1 MSPAR
6 CFACDQ
12 KHEAVLSSR
21 DQKRKAKVERK
32 IMPYGPN
39 ESILLLGEGTV
50 PSACS
55 FLSTASPL
63 RSTLADDLALSG
75 TPLLATFFFTHTHTA
90 NFSFALSLAK
100 NHPVTASRLTATAYD
115 SQATTY
121 EKYPDAESNV
131 GALVDLGATVL
142 FDVDAGRLELT
153 KEVKTQGLT
162 GGGWDKVIWNFPHAG
177 LGEKDQARNIALN
190 QALLLKFFRSVSPFL
205 TKGASRSEA
214 PVKVPKGKGKG
225 KARESDDEEDREVEM
240 VDEDGEE
247 YLGGQMHEEEEE
259 EEKETK
265 KGTVL
270 VTLRNAEPYTSWC
283 ACVLPCLRRVLADES
298 VFLTLTLSL
307 CRNLPRLL
315 KRPPPPPPITSL
327 APSQRPPPHSTLPPT
342 QPRFTLVRSF
352 NFHASLY
359 PGYAHRRTIGF
370 QPGLSKAN
378 NEEVDGRGGGRTVE
392 AELIEESM
400 FAEEDGTAEEREE
413 KKQARREAL
422 REEKEAKGRRRGN
435 GFKDHRNREFKPP
448 AEVGKGWAGRS
459 NADILAGAVTSG

>member
-1 MSPAR
+1 M
-6 CFACDQ
+6 
-12 KHEAVLSSR
+12 
-21 DQKRKAKVERK
+21 
-32 IMPYGPN
+32 
-39 ESILLLGEGTV
+39 
-50 PSACS
+50 
-55 FLSTASPL
+55 
-63 RSTLADDLALSG
+63 
-75 TPLLATFFFTHTHTA
+75 
-90 NFSFALSLAK
+90 
-100 NHPVTASRLTATAYD
+100 
-115 SQATTY
+115 
-121 EKYPDAESNV
+121 
-131 GALVDLGATVL
+131 
-142 FDVDAGRLELT
+142 
-153 KEVKTQGLT
+153 
-162 GGGWDKVIWNFPHAG
+162 
-177 LGEKDQARNIALN
+177 
-190 QALLLKFFRSVSPFL
+190 
-205 TKGASRSEA
+205 
-214 PVKVPKGKGKG
+214 
-225 KARESDDEEDREVEM
+225 
-240 VDEDGEE
+240 
-247 YLGGQMHEEEEE
+247 
-259 EEKETK
+259 
-265 KGTVL
+265 
-270 VTLRNAEPYTSWC
+270 
-283 ACVLPCLRRVLADES
+283 LADES
-298 VFLTLTLSL
+298 VLLTLALSL

-392 AELIEESM
+392 AELIEDSM

>member
-1 MSPAR
+1 MIRNTRPSSAR
-6 CFACDQ
+6 GTRSARPRWRGRSCPTDPTSR
-12 KHEAVLSSR
+12 SSCS
-21 DQKRKAKVERK
+21 AKVRS
-32 IMPYGPN
+32 PPHAR
-39 ESILLLGEGTV
+39 SCRLRLPCARLLLTTW
-50 PSACS
+50 PSS
-55 FLSTASPL
+55 ELLFLQPSS
-63 RSTLADDLALSG
+63 S
-75 TPLLATFFFTHTHTA
+75 HTHTA

-131 GALVDLGATVL
+131 SALVDLGATVL

-153 KEVKTQGLT
+153 KEVKTQGLA

-190 QALLLKFFRSVSPFL
+190 QVLLLKFFRSVSPFL

-214 PVKVPKGKGKG
+214 PVKVPKGKG

-298 VFLTLTLSL
+298 VLLTLALSL
-307 CRNLPRLL
+307 FAGICLACSSDLLPHRPSPLSHL
-315 KRPPPPPPITSL
+315 PNVLPLTRPSPPPNPASPLCGRSTSTRPSTRVTPTDGRSASSL
-327 APSQRPPPHSTLPPT
+327 VSQRPTTRRST
-342 QPRFTLVRSF
+342 VE
-352 NFHASLY
+352 
-359 PGYAHRRTIGF
+359 
-370 QPGLSKAN
+370 
-378 NEEVDGRGGGRTVE
+378 EEV
-392 AELIEESM
+392 
-400 FAEEDGTAEEREE
+400 
-413 KKQARREAL
+413 
-422 REEKEAKGRRRGN
+422 
-435 GFKDHRNREFKPP
+435 
-448 AEVGKGWAGRS
+448 GRS
-459 NADILAGAVTSG
+459 KLS